1 MKQMNYYKKKLYLWW
16 EGCELPYLEAEVM
29 NKTRPNTYKTIWY
42 EHPIFWNLRKYDK

>member
-16 EGCELPYLEAEVM
+16 EGCELPCLEAEEI
-29 NKTRPNTYKTIWY
+29 NKTRPNTYKAIWY